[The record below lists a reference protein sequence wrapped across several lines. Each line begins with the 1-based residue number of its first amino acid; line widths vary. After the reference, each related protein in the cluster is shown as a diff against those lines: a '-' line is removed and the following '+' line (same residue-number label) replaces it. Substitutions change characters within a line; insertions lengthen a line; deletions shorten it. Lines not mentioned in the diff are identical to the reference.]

1 MKFPKIRNKILI
13 ILISVLII
21 VSLNFFVKPVKE
33 LFYFISSPIQKT
45 FLRMGDIISNFSG
58 TIFEI
63 QNLKKE
69 NEKLSLKNQELL
81 SENSQLKELKNENDI
96 LREAL
101 NLNLQKDFGL
111 EIAEVI
117 SRDAFQ
123 DFILI
128 NMGEKSG
135 LKKGMPVLAQGKVI
149 LGKISEVYDNFSKV
163 MLISDK
169 SSSFDAKIQDSDIYG
184 VVKGEGNY
192 LVIFDLI
199 PQDKEIKQGDLV
211 ITSSL
216 GGIFPKGLLVGE
228 IKEVKKSDV
237 TPYQKADLQPFF
249 YPSNLETVFII
260 TSF

>member
-1 MKFPKIRNKILI
+1 
-13 ILISVLII
+13 
-21 VSLNFFVKPVKE
+21 
-33 LFYFISSPIQKT
+33 
-45 FLRMGDIISNFSG
+45 MGDIISNFSG